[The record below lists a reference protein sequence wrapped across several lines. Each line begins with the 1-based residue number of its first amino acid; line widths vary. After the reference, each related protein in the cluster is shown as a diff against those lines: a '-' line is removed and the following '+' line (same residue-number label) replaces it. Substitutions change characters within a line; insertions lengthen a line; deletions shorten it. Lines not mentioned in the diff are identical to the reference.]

1 MTSIYDNP
9 GMQSAVQS
17 LISGSTGSNAD
28 ISGIVTAL
36 VNSKVAG
43 QASSIAGQQATRQT
57 QTSAIGK
64 LKSALA
70 ALQEA
75 SKSLA
80 DGTALGGLAT
90 RSDGKGVAAAAGKGA
105 VAGSYAISVD
115 NIATAQTISSGAF
128 DPAAKLGEGTLKLTV
143 GGKKISVDITD
154 RNNTVAGIASAINA
168 AAKGSGVTAT
178 VVTGADGAHL
188 VLRSTETG
196 VGNSIAMSVN
206 LADGKA
212 DAGLSKLNVA
222 SSTSTVD
229 PKDPAKT
236 VSAYTTV
243 DASPG
248 WTQSVAGQD
257 ASFTIAGTRI
267 YSASNSVENAILGVT
282 LSLGAESVGTTQTL
296 SITRDVTIQ
305 KTAVTAF
312 VAAYNNFVSTAAAL
326 TAFDPT
332 QKKGSQGA
340 PLLGDSMLNG
350 IRNELASLVG
360 KGVSSSNGALT
371 LGAIGI
377 SLKDGILS
385 IDDAALTSAITN
397 FPDKVSTLFDSST
410 GIAATVTRR
419 VDAYVRKDGIIDNRL
434 NSIDG
439 EMKSLSA
446 QKARLDTYAE
456 QLTKQYEA
464 QFTALNTLMA
474 QMNNNANYLT
484 QLFGNGTNSGAL
496 NAR

>member
-1 MTSIYDNP
+1 MTSIYDTP

-17 LISGSTGSNAD
+17 IISGSTGSNAD

-36 VNSKVAG
+36 VNAKVAG

-80 DGTALGGLAT
+80 DGTALAGLAT
-90 RSDGKGVAAAAGKGA
+90 KSDGKGIAGLAGKGA
-105 VAGSYAISVD
+105 VAGSYDITVD

-128 DPAAKLGEGTLKLTV
+128 DPKAKLGEGTLKLTV
-143 GGKKISVDITD
+143 GGKDISIEITVK
-154 RNNTVAGIASAINA
+154 NNTVAGIASAINA

-196 VGNSIAMSVN
+196 IGNSISMSAN
-206 LADGKA
+206 LAEDSS

-222 SSTSTVD
+222 SATSTVD
-229 PKDPAKT
+229 PKDPTKT
-236 VSAYTTV
+236 VSPYTTV
-243 DASPG
+243 DGSSG

-257 ASFTIAGTRI
+257 ASFTIAGTRV
-267 YSASNSVENAILGVT
+267 YSASNSVENAIAGVT
-282 LSLGAESVGTTQTL
+282 LSLGAEAVGTTQTL

-305 KTAVTAF
+305 KASVTAF

-326 TAFDPT
+326 TAFDPS

-340 PLLGDSMLNG
+340 ALLGDSMLNG
-350 IRNELASLVG
+350 IRNELAAVIG

-371 LGAIGI
+371 LGSIGV
-377 SLKDGILS
+377 SMKDGMLS
-385 IDDAALTSAITN
+385 IDDAALTSALTN
-397 FPDKVSTLFDSST
+397 FPDKVAALFDSNN
-410 GIAATVTRR
+410 GIAATVMNR
-419 VDAYVRKDGIIDNRL
+419 VDAYVKKDGIIDSRL
-434 NSIDG
+434 GSIDS

-446 QKARLDTYAE
+446 QKARLDTYAD
-456 QLTKQYEA
+456 QLTKQYGA

-484 QLFGNGTNSGAL
+484 ALFGNGNTSGAL

>member
-1 MTSIYDNP
+1 
-9 GMQSAVQS
+9 MQSAVQS

-28 ISGIVTAL
+28 ISGIVAAL

-43 QASSIAGQQATRQT
+43 RASSIAGQQASRQV

-80 DGTALGGLAT
+80 DGTALAALTT
-90 RSDGKGVAAAAGKGA
+90 RSDGKGIAALAGKGA
-105 VAGSYAISVD
+105 IAGSYAITVD
-115 NIATAQTISSGAF
+115 NIASAQTISSGAF
-128 DPAAKLGEGTLKLTV
+128 DSQAKLGEGTLKLSV
-143 GGKKISVDITD
+143 GGKEISVDIND
-154 RNNTVAGIASAINA
+154 KNNTVAGIASAINA
-168 AAKGSGVTAT
+168 AAKGSAVTAT

-196 VGNSIAMSVN
+196 VGNSISMSAN
-206 LADGKA
+206 LASGSTDS
-212 DAGLSKLNVA
+212 GLSKLNVA

-229 PKDPAKT
+229 PKDPSKT
-236 VSAYTTV
+236 VSPYTTI
-243 DASPG
+243 DGASG
-248 WTQSVAGQD
+248 WSQSVVGQD
-257 ASFTIAGTRI
+257 ASFMIAGTRVK
-267 YSASNSVENAILGVT
+267 SATNSVENAIAGVT

-296 SITRDVTIQ
+296 SISRDLTVQ
-305 KTAVTAF
+305 KAAVTAF
-312 VAAYNNFVSTAAAL
+312 VAAYNNFVSTASAL

-332 QKKGSQGA
+332 QKQGSQAA

-350 IRNELASLVG
+350 IRNELAAVVG

-371 LGAIGI
+371 LGSIGI
-377 SLKDGILS
+377 SLKDGMLT
-385 IDDAALTSAITN
+385 IDDAALTSALTN
-397 FPDKVSTLFDSST
+397 FPDKVSVLFDSNN
-410 GIAATVTRR
+410 GIAAAVANR
-419 VDAYVRKDGIIDNRL
+419 VDAYVQKNGIIDSRL
-434 NSIDG
+434 SSIDG

-446 QKARLDTYAE
+446 QKARLDTYAD
-456 QLTKQYEA
+456 QLAKQYGA

-484 QLFGNGTNSGAL
+484 QLFGNGNNSGAL